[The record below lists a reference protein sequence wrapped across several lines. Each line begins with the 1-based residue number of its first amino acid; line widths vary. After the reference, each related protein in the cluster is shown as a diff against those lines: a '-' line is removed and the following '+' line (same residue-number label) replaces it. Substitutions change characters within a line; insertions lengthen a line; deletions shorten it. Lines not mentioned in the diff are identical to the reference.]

1 MPTYD
6 DTVHRDS
13 STGFRSSSNGTGP
26 FNTMTDIAE
35 GEEGSKS
42 DIDQSE
48 NGDSNTNDQESN
60 QRREGVLVMRPRN
73 VLKENNNDSGFDE
86 KD

>member
-1 MPTYD
+1 
-6 DTVHRDS
+6 
-13 STGFRSSSNGTGP
+13 
-26 FNTMTDIAE
+26 MTDIAE

-48 NGDSNTNDQESN
+48 NGDSNRNDQESN

>member
-1 MPTYD
+1 
-6 DTVHRDS
+6 
-13 STGFRSSSNGTGP
+13 
-26 FNTMTDIAE
+26 MTDIAE